1 MRQVILNRGNHK
13 LIFIDKKIF
22 ISKNFSRGKTEES
35 SISVS
40 LHAYAPIKC
49 PSIKFFYEIFHMLW
63 KDGIITHLKQRH
75 KMWNMPLKWLTIPL
89 SPLQLE
95 KRVSHNA
102 ASARR
107 ASTPT
112 ANVWMQHEYLVCA
125 FHSPAYSM
133 LLKKF
138 ALSAQ
143 MNSKKNKKVVSSK

>member
-75 KMWNMPLKWLTIPL
+75 KMWNMPLKWPPFPTPPFTLATWEKSFAQCGFRQASEHTHCQRLDAAWVL
-89 SPLQLE
+89 SMCVPFASLFDVIE
-95 KRVSHNA
+95 KV
-102 ASARR
+102 R
-107 ASTPT
+107 AQCT
-112 ANVWMQHEYLVCA
+112 NE
-125 FHSPAYSM
+125 F
-133 LLKKF
+133 
-138 ALSAQ
+138 
-143 MNSKKNKKVVSSK
+143 